1 MAHEH
6 IVYMMLVDAAARA
19 GDEDAIRKFAPQLEE
34 LAQRDNHQPYLAV
47 AHRAWGIAHRT
58 AGEYPEAGKRSQQAL
73 EIFEGLGMPWQVG
86 RTLFEMGELALAKGE
101 NEAAQDHFSQAMEMF
116 EQIGAGPDA
125 ARTAV
130 ELDKIS
136 ESA

>member
-6 IVYMMLVDAAARA
+6 IVYMMLVDAAARE
-19 GDEDAIRKFAPQLEE
+19 GDEATIRQFAPKLEE
-34 LAQRDNHQPYLAV
+34 LARRDNHQPYLAV
-47 AHRAWGIAHRT
+47 VNRAWGIAHRL
-58 AGEYPEAGKRSQQAL
+58 AGEYPEAEERTQEAL
-73 EIFEGLGMPWQVG
+73 EIFERLETPWQTG
-86 RTLFEMGELALAKGE
+86 RTLFEMGELALTKAE
-101 NEAAQDHFSQAMEMF
+101 NESARDYFTRAQELFKRL
-116 EQIGAGPDA
+116 GADPDA